1 MSSSLLIRRLLQLG
15 IEASEAWQLVFL
27 LLSATV
33 YVCSAVGLSMSFEG
47 VTNGRA
53 LTSAAIGASIASTLW
68 ISGFA
73 LAFRKA
79 NIVETSLMFSYVV
92 FNVYQLST
100 TLVLGSD
107 PLDLLQSFRSARFP
121 ALLIHGHT
129 VALLDRIVRA
139 LENGLR
145 VLTVALETLPPTV
158 IVSLVYRLAIMYLA
172 TRVLVLLQLQTK
184 RGVRVP
190 ENPPQSLSQQV
201 ESEKLSELLHK
212 AKEPDSPNETKD
224 APDYLSSR
232 PMPETSDDKEEERKM
247 DMRPSSIGMFFVRY
261 SRFILITVY
270 SHLLC
275 TLTAGHIHDTLTQ
288 TQCWI
293 KITRSTGACSLSP
306 SHLACGVSNYSS
318 ARRTM

>member
-1 MSSSLLIRRLLQLG
+1 M
-15 IEASEAWQLVFL
+15 
-27 LLSATV
+27 
-33 YVCSAVGLSMSFEG
+33 
-47 VTNGRA
+47 
-53 LTSAAIGASIASTLW
+53 
-68 ISGFA
+68 
-73 LAFRKA
+73 
-79 NIVETSLMFSYVV
+79 
-92 FNVYQLST
+92 
-100 TLVLGSD
+100 
-107 PLDLLQSFRSARFP
+107 
-121 ALLIHGHT
+121 
-129 VALLDRIVRA
+129 ALLDRIVRA

-184 RGVRVP
+184 RRVRVP

-275 TLTAGHIHDTLTQ
+275 TLTAGHTHDTLTH
-288 TQCWI
+288 TQYWI
-293 KITRSTGACSLSP
+293 RITRSTGACSLSP

>member
-1 MSSSLLIRRLLQLG
+1 
-15 IEASEAWQLVFL
+15 
-27 LLSATV
+27 
-33 YVCSAVGLSMSFEG
+33 
-47 VTNGRA
+47 
-53 LTSAAIGASIASTLW
+53 
-68 ISGFA
+68 
-73 LAFRKA
+73 
-79 NIVETSLMFSYVV
+79 MFSYVV

-184 RGVRVP
+184 RRVRVP

-275 TLTAGHIHDTLTQ
+275 TLTAGHTHDTLTH
-288 TQCWI
+288 TQYWI
-293 KITRSTGACSLSP
+293 RITRSTGACSLSP